1 MEGYRLNIQLNC
13 MVKNFRISEKGV
25 HAITVLERSGA
36 EFVLRSKTV
45 DLSKIPVLVPISITA
60 DCAGF
65 VGSGMNY
72 LDIRQLNVKALEALP
87 E

>member
-1 MEGYRLNIQLNC
+1 MLIETSC
-13 MVKNFRISEKGV
+13 MVKNFRVSDKGV
-25 HAITVLERSGA
+25 HSITILERSGA

-45 DLSKIPVLVPISITA
+45 DLSTVPILVPMQITA
-60 DCAGF
+60 DCSGF

-72 LDIRQLNVKALEALP
+72 IDVKQISIKALDALP

>member
-1 MEGYRLNIQLNC
+1 MLIETNC
-13 MVKNFRISEKGV
+13 MVKNFRVSEKGV
-25 HAITVLERSGA
+25 HSLTILERSGA

-45 DLSKIPVLVPISITA
+45 DLSKIPVLVPIQITA

-65 VGSGMNY
+65 VGNGMNY
-72 LDIRQLNVKALEALP
+72 IDIRQMTVKALDGLP